1 MLRYISLITE
11 YGLETIEIVDSEDYK
26 TMDDFQEAIQEK
38 KDMYS
43 KMYGNDVITSSR
55 RNRIC

>member
-1 MLRYISLITE
+1 MIRYISLITE

-43 KMYGNDVITSSR
+43 KMYDNDVITSSR